1 MKLTALILTFNE
13 AIHLERCLAN
23 VSQLTS
29 DIVVVDSFSTDQT
42 IQIAQ
47 KFRARILQRA
57 WENNHATQVNWAL
70 SQLPFTT
77 EWVMRIDAD
86 EILTPTLIAQIQAR
100 LPHVDKEVNGI
111 SCIRKMVFQGKLI
124 RFGGVGANRVLRL
137 FRFGFG
143 QSESRWMDEHIKVA
157 GQTIDLSGAMID
169 DNLRPLDWWIEK
181 HKNYA
186 TREAVD
192 LLNLEYQFS
201 KRNSV
206 AELSLKSSSIGTKR
220 WIKESIY
227 AKLPGGSRALA
238 YFFLRYL
245 IFCGFLDGLR
255 GSQFH
260 YLQAYWYRSLADR
273 KVAQVKYYMHQH
285 QVGPVIAI
293 QEVLGIAL

>member
-47 KFRARILQRA
+47 KFGARILQRA

-70 SQLPFTT
+70 SQLPSTT

-100 LPHVDKEVNGI
+100 LPYVDKEVNGI

-273 KVAQVKYYMHQH
+273 KVAQVKHYMHQY

>member
-47 KFRARILQRA
+47 KFGVRILQRA

-70 SQLPFTT
+70 SQLPSTT

-100 LPHVDKEVNGI
+100 LPYVDKEVNGI

-273 KVAQVKYYMHQH
+273 KVAQVKRYMQQH

>member
-47 KFRARILQRA
+47 KFGARILQRA

-70 SQLPFTT
+70 SQLPSTT

-273 KVAQVKYYMHQH
+273 KVAQVKRYMQQH

>member
-13 AIHLERCLAN
+13 AIHLERGLAN

-47 KFRARILQRA
+47 KFGARILQRA

-70 SQLPFTT
+70 SQLPSTT

-86 EILTPTLIAQIQAR
+86 EILTPTLITQIQAR
-100 LPHVDKEVNGI
+100 LPYVDKEVNGI

-273 KVAQVKYYMHQH
+273 KVAQVKRYMQQH

>member
-13 AIHLERCLAN
+13 AIHLERCLASI
-23 VSQLTS
+23 SQLTS

-47 KFRARILQRA
+47 KFGALILQRA

-70 SQLPFTT
+70 SQLPPTT

-273 KVAQVKYYMHQH
+273 KVAQVKHYMHQH
-285 QVGPVIAI
+285 QVGPIIAI

>member
-13 AIHLERCLAN
+13 AIHLERCLAS

-47 KFRARILQRA
+47 KFGARILQRA
-57 WENNHATQVNWAL
+57 WENNHASQVNWAL
-70 SQLPFTT
+70 SQLPSTT

-86 EILTPTLIAQIQAR
+86 EILTPTLIAQIQAC
-100 LPHVDKEVNGI
+100 LPHVDKEINGI

-238 YFFLRYL
+238 YFFLRYF

-260 YLQAYWYRSLADR
+260 YLQAYWYRTLADR
-273 KVAQVKYYMHQH
+273 KVAQVKRYMQQH

-293 QEVLGIAL
+293 QEVLGIVL

>member
-47 KFRARILQRA
+47 KFGARILQRA

-70 SQLPFTT
+70 SQLPSTT
-77 EWVMRIDAD
+77 EWVLRIDGD

-100 LPHVDKEVNGI
+100 LPYVDKEVNGI

-143 QSESRWMDEHIKVA
+143 QSESRWLDEHIKVA

-273 KVAQVKYYMHQH
+273 KVAQVKRYMQQH

>member
-47 KFRARILQRA
+47 KFGARILQRA

-70 SQLPFTT
+70 SQLPSTT

-273 KVAQVKYYMHQH
+273 KVAQVKHYMHQH